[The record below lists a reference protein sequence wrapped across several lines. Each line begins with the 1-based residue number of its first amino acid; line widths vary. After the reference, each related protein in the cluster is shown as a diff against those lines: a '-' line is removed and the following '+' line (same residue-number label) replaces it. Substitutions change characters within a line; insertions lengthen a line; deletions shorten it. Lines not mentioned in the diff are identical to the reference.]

1 MNQIPGDKIYR
12 KGIVHSV
19 ALTVT
24 LLFIYL
30 WANKQHRT
38 LFIIFASYP
47 PRFLFGE
54 GRREHAARATRAG
67 EGSQKCGCDWRFF
80 PVAVRNR
87 RRKTK
92 GVEVALLNNFIY
104 AGAHTLLL
112 RGAALI
118 QHILYQVSRG
128 ALGVGAFVV
137 VYKVLRALFRQGGS
151 QLNGL
156 QAFVAGGAASF
167 ITLYYHPSTTNEIL
181 LYCLKLLLESVPQEL
196 TDKGLL
202 KPPPYLYSLINLITI
217 GLFFFY
223 YETREKYLKP
233 MATKGIKGL
242 LGDN

>member
-1 MNQIPGDKIYR
+1 MMNQIPGDKIYR

-67 EGSQKCGCDWRFF
+67 EGSQKCGCDWRSF

-92 GVEVALLNNFIY
+92 GVEVALTCKQFY
-104 AGAHTLLL
+104 LLFCSYFAFKRSGL
-112 RGAALI
+112 DPT
-118 QHILYQVSRG
+118 HIVSSISR
-128 ALGVGAFVV
+128 
-137 VYKVLRALFRQGGS
+137 RSWGGS
-151 QLNGL
+151 FCGCIQIITCPVSPRW
-156 QAFVAGGAASF
+156 FAG
-167 ITLYYHPSTTNEIL
+167 
-181 LYCLKLLLESVPQEL
+181 
-196 TDKGLL
+196 
-202 KPPPYLYSLINLITI
+202 
-217 GLFFFY
+217 
-223 YETREKYLKP
+223 
-233 MATKGIKGL
+233 
-242 LGDN
+242 